1 LPAHSASI
9 GQIPRGSIVELTGVN
24 VKEAGLLQ
32 WVHASNTSSSILPLK
47 LLLRSSADLVVLQKP
62 SWWVVKRALLVVSF
76 IGLVAVITS
85 LWIHKLRQR
94 VKQRTAEL
102 DLIMV
107 KLQKEARM
115 SATLAERDRLAG
127 EIHDSL
133 EQGLNGILLQ
143 LESTANLESCPPEI
157 RSSLDLACSMASF
170 SRTEVQNAVWELQSP
185 MLEDSDLPVAVEK
198 IMRQIAPE
206 SLHGTVKV
214 EGTPHRLA
222 SAVEHHLL
230 RIAQEAINNTVKHA
244 AARNL
249 NVVLGYEAD
258 VVMLSV
264 IDDGCGFNPDQVTTG
279 GLGHFGLR
287 SLRSRV
293 GKIHA
298 THEVLSSPGKGTTIR
313 VRVPVTN
320 I

>member
-1 LPAHSASI
+1 
-9 GQIPRGSIVELTGVN
+9 
-24 VKEAGLLQ
+24 
-32 WVHASNTSSSILPLK
+32 
-47 LLLRSSADLVVLQKP
+47 
-62 SWWVVKRALLVVSF
+62 
-76 IGLVAVITS
+76 
-85 LWIHKLRQR
+85 
-94 VKQRTAEL
+94 
-102 DLIMV
+102 
-107 KLQKEARM
+107 M

-143 LESTANLESCPPEI
+143 LESTANLESCPPDI
-157 RSSLDLACSMASF
+157 RSSLALACSMASF

-185 MLEDSDLPVAVEK
+185 MLEDSELPVALEK

-206 SLHGTVKV
+206 SLHGTVKIG
-214 EGTPHRLA
+214 GTPRRLA

-244 AARNL
+244 AAHNL

-258 VVMLSV
+258 AVVLSV
-264 IDDGCGFNPDQVTTG
+264 VDDGCGFNPAQVTTG

-298 THEVLSSPGKGTTIR
+298 IHEVLSSPGKGTTIR
-313 VRVPVTN
+313 VRVPTTKL
-320 I
+320 